1 MQRSAIERAATARG
15 DTVDRWYSEKR
26 SGRTLAR
33 EEMDLLRQDIHA
45 GRVARLFVFRLDRIT
60 RSGIRDTFEVIEEC
74 RAHNCEVVS
83 VADGFA
89 VDGPAGEIVL
99 AVLSWASKMER
110 LAINE
115 RISAARTR
123 MEGEGRAWGLHPRL
137 SPLEAAQVRS
147 LAAQG
152 LSVRSIANRVKVGK
166 SVVQRTLSRKV
177 AGPAPP

>member
-15 DTVDRWYSEKR
+15 DTIDRWYSEKR

-33 EEMDLLRQDIHA
+33 EELDALRRDIRA
-45 GRVARLFVFRLDRIT
+45 GRVARLYVFRLDRIT

-74 RAHNCEVVS
+74 RAHACEVVS

-99 AVLSWASKMER
+99 AVLSWAAKMDR

-115 RISAARTR
+115 RISAARAR
-123 MEGEGRAWGLHPRL
+123 MEEEGRAWGRPPRL
-137 SPLEAAQVRS
+137 SPLEAEQVRS

-152 LSVRSIANRVKVGK
+152 LSVRAIAIRVKVGK
-166 SVVQRTLSRKV
+166 SVIQRALSQNV
-177 AGPAPP
+177 PGAAAP